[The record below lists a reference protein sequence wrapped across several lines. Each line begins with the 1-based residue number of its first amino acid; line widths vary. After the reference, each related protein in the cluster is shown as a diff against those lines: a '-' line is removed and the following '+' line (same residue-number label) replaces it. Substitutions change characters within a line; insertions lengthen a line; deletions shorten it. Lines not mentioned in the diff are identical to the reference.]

1 MSKNIQ
7 KIYERGEKLDDLEKR
22 AERIEEGAK
31 VFQKSAKKLKQKSFM
46 ENNKMKL
53 LMAGGGAFLI
63 LIIVIIILASLGII
77 WKFWVFLITLIR
89 LCVSL
94 KILVEDNIPKAKGKN
109 INTLE
114 RGRGPKMNH
123 KVGTC
128 LSLALPCILL
138 IGPKAEQVV
147 GNSSQCTIYIYEWKM
162 SVCIYDI

>member
-1 MSKNIQ
+1 MEQTQKELDDVTNIMSKNIQ

-77 WKFWVFLITLIR
+77 
-89 LCVSL
+89 
-94 KILVEDNIPKAKGKN
+94 
-109 INTLE
+109 
-114 RGRGPKMNH
+114 
-123 KVGTC
+123 
-128 LSLALPCILL
+128 
-138 IGPKAEQVV
+138 
-147 GNSSQCTIYIYEWKM
+147 
-162 SVCIYDI
+162 